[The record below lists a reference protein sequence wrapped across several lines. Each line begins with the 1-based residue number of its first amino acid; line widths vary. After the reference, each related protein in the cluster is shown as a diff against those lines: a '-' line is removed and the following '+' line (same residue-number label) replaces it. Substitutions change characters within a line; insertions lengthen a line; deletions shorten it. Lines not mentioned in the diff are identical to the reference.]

1 MKTTTR
7 LTAAPLMI
15 LGMLAA
21 APLAFAQTQPTN
33 ATEAQAEQQ
42 AEQAYQAQQAT
53 GAAEQQSQQSA
64 ASGQAMGW
72 ADLDVDGDGSI
83 SKQEAQRH
91 TGLSSVFD
99 QADSNGDGQ
108 LTADEY
114 RSFIQAQQDAA
125 TQN

>member
-21 APLAFAQTQPTN
+21 APLAFAQTQPTT

-42 AEQAYQAQQAT
+42 AQQMQQAQQAT
-53 GAAEQQSQQSA
+53 GAAQQQAQQSQGG
-64 ASGQAMGW
+64 GQAMGW
-72 ADLDVDGDGSI
+72 ADLDVDGDGNI
-83 SKQEAQRH
+83 SKEEAQRH

-99 QADSNGDGQ
+99 EADTNGDGQ
-108 LTADEY
+108 LTPDEY
-114 RSFIQAQQDAA
+114 RGFIQAQQDAA